1 MLETVRTCLDLSD
14 AYVDVDT
21 EVTCTDVDVK
31 TSTNVWEETH
41 VEEDKVV
48 RTQEEDSSA
57 DVAAD

>member
-1 MLETVRTCLDLSD
+1 VLETVRTCLDLSD